1 MGIGQIWKLNNLYV
15 SYLDAINWSLENE
28 DISDGIKLKNGFV
41 FRLRLSN
48 LQILWLSDG
57 FGF

>member
-15 SYLDAINWSLENE
+15 PYLDAINWSLENE
-28 DISDGIKLKNGFV
+28 DISDGIKLRNGFV

-48 LQILWLSDG
+48 LQIL
-57 FGF
+57 